1 MVAWA
6 YLATKNNANAYS
18 NTWKKR
24 FTNTYSSQH
33 VTAPQT
39 PRCCWLPWNVV
50 KSPAFV
56 FAMPRCRNQ
65 SGPSSNGPCGSLVGR
80 LSQGK
85 FFFRWCHTLCELSTS
100 ILRGT
105 HATDWEYLADSS
117 MVWIYE
123 WCAQLQHFE
132 WNHLL
137 HVAQQKVFVTRRH
150 RDSVRIL
157 LVEWRI
163 LVQCHV
169 FEFNSHITV
178 FNAKRLDSIMFH
190 HVSIFFFRACFMV
203 SWFLGSRRAEVILL
217 FLYLLFLVSTIL
229 IRRLLDAED
238 VLWVFWWC
246 HLVLWFFYPAGPHF
260 GVASAFG
267 LKFQHCRSVHFVI
280 LVGSVDVRRVYLQL
294 EKG

>member
-1 MVAWA
+1 MEETFHQHQFITAHPQLLKGLDVVGCLEMSWNPVCIRFCMRHTTMSNPEWA
-6 YLATKNNANAYS
+6 LFKWTKRIS
-18 NTWKKR
+18 CWTPL
-24 FTNTYSSQH
+24 SGE
-33 VTAPQT
+33 VLLPLMPQT
-39 PRCCWLPWNVV
+39 
-50 KSPAFV
+50 
-56 FAMPRCRNQ
+56 
-65 SGPSSNGPCGSLVGR
+65 
-80 LSQGK
+80 
-85 FFFRWCHTLCELSTS
+85 
-100 ILRGT
+100 LRTFHKHPKG
-105 HATDWEYLADSS
+105 HACDWEYFADSS

-123 WCAQLQHFE
+123 WCTQLQHFE
-132 WNHLL
+132 WNLLL

-190 HVSIFFFRACFMV
+190 HFSIFFYHACFMV

-217 FLYLLFLVSTIL
+217 FLYLLLLVSTIL